1 MTKSVFRTTLILT
14 LLISAANFCCGVN
27 ADEAHDQ
34 KLLAIK
40 KQVLA
45 TRTEARARKLEL
57 EDAGIKLGDWQRIG
71 PFRNQPPLINWM
83 DNVASSFDFEYDV
96 EKDRGVDDNVSQLK
110 KTYPAPNFPATPS
123 ATRKWT
129 SHPAWIDGYYQEL
142 PRGPAPSAG
151 ESQFLYRTI
160 TVNKP
165 VTVSMDLI
173 IRAPESDR
181 RMGERGMEHW
191 RRSGRYWWSLNG
203 EEQQRW
209 EGHRDMPPPKD
220 VTLRAGTNHL
230 FVKLTNNRHAYG
242 FAFSIKG
249 LHPALRH
256 EKGFEGLWR
265 PLQSDVAGDL
275 PYYSQH
281 KGPPPTLNDEERY
294 RSALRRMLALKFH
307 PEPMPGVEHAA
318 RDSQGRIVPAIEK
331 ALERYPT
338 SDAGDRHR
346 GRLARAEQRVKPLLE
361 KLMTSSKPMFNEVIA
376 AAAAIDQMWDDSI
389 ADLPPLLYLE
399 RETYNHDALQ
409 FTNSGTRNAR
419 IRTFDPRSKTVRT
432 LYDFRGKENPGPRPH
447 EINLSWDAKTIY
459 AGGGGGVYALASDG
473 SEIHYVQRGQSP
485 CEMPDGRVVFFSD
498 DVGQSPCKGGG
509 PRRLL
514 FVCDPDGENRKVV
527 SANLTID
534 NTPTVMND
542 GRIIFARWDYGVN
555 KNVFNRH
562 ALWVQNPD
570 GSAMDLFFGNTTI
583 DPRGFYRPRQVPGRP
598 EVMAVFGPHHANVA
612 GLVGLVWNGSG
623 REAGDGI
630 GFRRLT
636 HDTASVGDRPPHWAF
651 QDPYPLNEQLFLVSF
666 GGRPGNQVGL
676 YLLDRSGNKKCILE
690 AEGKYG
696 IHTAQPF
703 VPRKRPPV
711 IQDRTKT
718 PNWEGGVDL
727 HARLLSDPNWDQK
740 STLLLKDVYMGL
752 EPEIKR
758 GQIKYLAVMEQVAQ
772 SHPRGGSIGVG
783 TIWYA
788 NRCVG
793 LVPVEKDGSA
803 HFEVPALRSL
813 YFHVLDEEG
822 KMLMTQGSDF
832 HTMPGEMRSCVG
844 CHEQRKGIGSPP
856 NSGHSPI
863 AATKAPL
870 RPKMPDWG
878 TNGIIEYEA
887 VVQPVLNKYCVSCH
901 TGTQPG
907 GNLNLTGDRTTAY
920 NMSYMELTDRMLVH
934 FTPGTG
940 DTHAQP
946 SNDYDQQSPLSRG
959 TVLSKLTEYVQDP
972 EHCGKAIPFE
982 EQLSIFLWIDSNVPF
997 YSHYRQKSPTV
1008 LEAAAK
1014 NELRDTWNRRCAS
1027 CHNQEGRPDTLS
1039 GLNSHHVGVHH
1050 GGNKPGDWGIARSG
1064 MRVRHLNLTNP
1075 QHSAALLAPLTGKA
1089 GGWGLCKD
1097 KEGKG
1102 VFTSKK
1108 DADYKAILA
1117 ALKKV
1122 VYRGNDQ
1129 IPDYVGVK
1137 ELLERE
1143 RKKAVAASS
1152 TK

>member
-1 MTKSVFRTTLILT
+1 MTTTIFRATKILT
-14 LLISAANFCCGVN
+14 LLITTTAICRGVN
-27 ADEAHDQ
+27 ADEAQDRR
-34 KLLAIK
+34 LNGIK
-40 KQVLA
+40 NKILA
-45 TRTEARARKLEL
+45 TQIEDRANKAVM
-57 EDAGIKLGDWQRIG
+57 EDAGIKLGQWHRIG
-71 PFRNQPPLINWM
+71 PFRDQPPLINWM
-83 DNVASSFDFEYDV
+83 DNVASSFNFEFAA
-96 EKDRGVDDNVSQLK
+96 EKEAGEDDKVSQLQK
-110 KTYPAPNFPATPS
+110 AYPAPNFPATPN
-123 ATRKWT
+123 ATRKWVAEP
-129 SHPAWIDGYYQEL
+129 SWIDGYYQEL
-142 PRGPAPSAG
+142 PRGPAPSTG
-151 ESQFLYRTI
+151 ESQFVYRTI
-160 TVNKP
+160 TVNKE
-165 VTVSMDLI
+165 VTVSIDLI

-209 EGHRDMPPPKD
+209 EGRSDMPQPKQI
-220 VTLRAGTNHL
+220 TLKAGVNHL
-230 FVKLTNNRHAYG
+230 LAKLTNNRHSYG
-242 FAFSIKG
+242 FAFAIKG

-256 EKGFEGLWR
+256 ERGFEGLWR
-265 PLQSDVAGDL
+265 PLQSDAAGDL
-275 PYYSQH
+275 PYHSEQTA
-281 KGPPPTLNDEERY
+281 KRPLLSDEARY
-294 RSALRRMLALKFH
+294 QSALQRMVALKFH
-307 PEPMPGVEHAA
+307 PEPLPGVEHAA
-318 RDSQGRIVPAIEK
+318 RDSKGRIVPAMEK

-338 SDAGDRHR
+338 SDAGDRHQD
-346 GRLARAEQRVKPLLE
+346 RLTQVQKRVKPLLE
-361 KLMTSSKPMFNEVIA
+361 NLMTSDKPVFEEVLA
-376 AAAAIDQMWDDSI
+376 ANAAIDQMWSDSI
-389 ADLPPLLYLE
+389 ADLPPLVFLE
-399 RETYNHDALQ
+399 RATYNHDALQ
-409 FTNSGTRNAR
+409 FTNSGTRDAQ
-419 IRTFDPRSKTVRT
+419 IRTFDPRAKQVKT
-432 LYDFRGKENPGPRPH
+432 LYDFRGKDHPGPRPH
-447 EINLSWDAKTIY
+447 EINLSWDAETIY
-459 AGGGGGVYALASDG
+459 VGGGGGVFALASDG
-473 SEIHYVQRGQSP
+473 SDVKYLQRGQSP

-514 FVCDPDGENRKVV
+514 FVCDKDGENRKVV

-570 GSAMDLFFGNTTI
+570 GTAMDLFFGNTTI

-598 EVMAVFGPHHANVA
+598 EVMTVFGPHHANVA

-623 REAGDGI
+623 PEAGDGI

-636 HDTASVGDRPPHWAF
+636 HDTASVGDRPPNWAF

-690 AEGKYG
+690 ADGKYG
-696 IHTAQPF
+696 VHTAQPF
-703 VPRKRPPV
+703 VARTRPPV
-711 IQDRTKT
+711 IPDRTKT

-727 HARLLSDPNWDQK
+727 HARLLSDPNWEQK
-740 STLLLKDVYMGL
+740 STLLLQDVYMGL

-758 GQIKYLAVMEQVAQ
+758 GQVKYLAVMEQVTQ

-813 YFHVLDEEG
+813 YFHVLDGEG

-832 HTMPGEMRSCVG
+832 HTMPGEVRSCVG

-856 NSGHSPI
+856 AGHQPI
-863 AATKAPL
+863 AASKAPL
-870 RPKMPDWG
+870 KPKMPQWG

-901 TGTQPG
+901 EGEKPK
-907 GNLNLTGDRTTAY
+907 GNLNLTGDRTSAY

-946 SNDYDQQSPLSRG
+946 SNDYDQHSPLSRG
-959 TVLSKLTEYVQDP
+959 TVLSKLTEYIQNP
-972 EHCGKAIPFE
+972 KHCGKKIPFE
-982 EQLSIFLWIDSNVPF
+982 DQLSIFLWIDSNVPF

-1008 LEAAAK
+1008 LDGGAQ
-1014 NELRDTWNRRCAS
+1014 NELKAVWNRRCAS
-1027 CHNQEGRPDTLS
+1027 CHNEEGRKDTLS
-1039 GLNSHHVGVHH
+1039 GLNSHHVGVHA
-1050 GGNKPGDWGIARSG
+1050 GGNKPGHWGMARSG

-1075 QHSAALLAPLTGKA
+1075 QNSAALQAPLGVKG

-1097 KEGKG
+1097 ADGKG
-1102 VFTSKK
+1102 VFVDKN
-1108 DADYKAILA
+1108 DADYKAIHA

-1122 VYRGNDQ
+1122 VYRDKL
-1129 IPDYVGVK
+1129 PDYVGVK
-1137 ELLERE
+1137 KLLEME
-1143 RKKAVAASS
+1143 RAKEVTTRASS
-1152 TK
+1152 K